1 MFSSERSAGPMARRL
16 TTNQEIAG
24 SIPASINILQDQFF
38 FATVSPTIKSQPDG
52 CDGIDMRMRCLT
64 VIRGVVFT
72 FQNGPTGSMLMLRRC
87 KRLMCLHPDKGHSM
101 ITARLSFLVSSEGET
116 VGVPAAASTR
126 HIRPWHTWI
135 QWLASLSRTLSSL
148 FRISYQT
155 SLEVA
160 TRC

>member
-1 MFSSERSAGPMARRL
+1 MARRL

-24 SIPASINILQDQFF
+24 SIPASINLLQVPIV
-38 FATVSPTIKSQPDG
+38 FATITPTINLQPHG
-52 CDGIDMRMRCLT
+52 CDSIDMRTRCLA

-72 FQNGPTGSMLMLRRC
+72 LPNGPTGSMLLLRHLWPAIQRC
-87 KRLMCLHPDKGHSM
+87 RRLMCLHPDKGHSM

-116 VGVPAAASTR
+116 VGVPTAASTR
-126 HIRPWHTWI
+126 HIRPWNTWI
-135 QWLASLSRTLSSL
+135 QWLASLSRTMSSL
-148 FRISYQT
+148 VRISYQT